1 MSRNLNPIVSV
12 IIINHNYGQFIGTAI
27 DSVLNQTYSSF
38 ELIIVDDGST
48 DESVKTIE
56 QYRSSDSQICLIPHK
71 GGPSRARN
79 HGINLAKGEYVAF
92 LDSDDYWSP
101 DKLSKQ
107 IDFIQQNSLDGTYS
121 VVELLDVNHHTKIVS
136 GNSEIEFT
144 RFIDSPLGVGGFLMS
159 TLLLRRSTLL
169 ASGYFDPELNHGEDL
184 DFAARIFRNANIK
197 CIGIPLCTIRRHVGS
212 LSASFD
218 PKFLSDLTIWTDS
231 FLSRFGSD
239 FSRSKRLRYI
249 YRTTLGTI
257 KICILNRRPR
267 LLFKTLFRITRLS
280 RYLR

>member
-1 MSRNLNPIVSV
+1 MSRISNPIVSV

-48 DESVKTIE
+48 DESVKIIE
-56 QYRSSDSQICLIPHK
+56 QYKSSDSQISLIPHK

-107 IDFIQQNSLDGTYS
+107 IDFIQQNSLDGAYS
-121 VVELLDVNHHTKIVS
+121 VVELLDMNHHTKIVS
-136 GNSEIEFT
+136 GNPEIEFA
-144 RFIDSPLGVGGFLMS
+144 RFIDSPLGIGGFLMS

-197 CIGIPLCTIRRHVGS
+197 CIAIPLCTIRRHVGS

-218 PKFLSDLTIWTDS
+218 PIFLFDLTIWTNS

-239 FSRSKRLRYI
+239 FSRSQRLRYI
-249 YRTTLGTI
+249 YRTSMGTI
-257 KICILNRRPR
+257 KICILNRHPR
-267 LLFKTLFRITRLS
+267 LLFKTLFKIILLS